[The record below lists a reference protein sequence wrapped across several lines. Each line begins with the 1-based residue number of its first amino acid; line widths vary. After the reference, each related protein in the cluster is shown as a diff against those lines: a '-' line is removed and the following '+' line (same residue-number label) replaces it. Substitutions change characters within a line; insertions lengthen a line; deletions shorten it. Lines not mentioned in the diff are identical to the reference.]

1 MVNIG
6 AAYNLNVGAMMVTV
20 VGVNQTAK
28 IGSEKNT
35 TVGKKYELTVGGGGG
50 GSKSNITMDDK
61 SITLQVGNVR
71 PPVVPETPE
80 EKSFLEKFK
89 GGVDDWID
97 KAVEGSGYNQA
108 AMIAGALGKAVNE
121 VFFPTA
127 LWELIPVGKLGKI
140 AKKGG
145 ELAGVVKKT
154 DKAAEAA
161 KDANAARKAN
171 GPEKNHVKKK
181 KPHKDC
187 GKKVKYSDKK
197 TLKGSGLEKDH
208 TPSGAALKRAAELKI
223 KDLRDAGIKISDDQ
237 ASKIRNAVVNN
248 APTIGIP
255 PDVHAEGE
263 TWKYKNNP
271 TQIEK
276 DARDLNGAA
285 KRNTDKISEAMKNK
299 DHGCKEAYDK
309 AAKEIREMDWGK
321 YIEETISTVTK
332 GK

>member
-1 MVNIG
+1 MPVSTTPPSPPAKPYRIE
-6 AAYNLNVGAMMVTV
+6 V
-20 VGVNQTAK
+20 VLFPSKKAK
-28 IGSEKNT
+28 VKPNRYSKPGSTGNT
-35 TVGKKYELTVGGGGG
+35 CGIVCPKTEPGPPG
-50 GSKSNITMDDK
+50 
-61 SITLQVGNVR
+61 GNVR

-208 TPSGAALKRAAELKI
+208 TPSGAAL
-223 KDLRDAGIKISDDQ
+223 
-237 ASKIRNAVVNN
+237 
-248 APTIGIP
+248 T
-255 PDVHAEGE
+255 
-263 TWKYKNNP
+263 
-271 TQIEK
+271 
-276 DARDLNGAA
+276 
-285 KRNTDKISEAMKNK
+285 
-299 DHGCKEAYDK
+299 GC
-309 AAKEIREMDWGK
+309 
-321 YIEETISTVTK
+321 
-332 GK
+332 